1 MCFHLFESAP
11 CLKNRR
17 ILLTRLKGFAV
28 LIELLAEYGLFF
40 AKVATFL
47 IAIVLLI
54 SVAVNAG
61 QRGGEGEGRLEVK
74 KLNDRY
80 KQMEDVMQHAVL
92 DEHVIKQLEKTEK
105 QNQKKKDKAAKK
117 EAKKLA
123 KQASSDAESDV
134 ESDTTSEV
142 AEASTGHVY
151 VLDFDGDMKASEVE
165 TFREEITTVLT
176 LAKPKDE
183 IVVRLESPGGMVHS
197 YGLASSQLAR
207 IRSANIPLTICVDK
221 VAASGGYM
229 MACIADKIL
238 ASPFAVIGS
247 IGVVASLPNFN
258 KVLKKFDVDYD
269 VLTAGEYKR
278 TLTMLGE
285 NTEEGRKKFI
295 DDLEET
301 HELFKGFVSDYRP
314 QLDIP
319 LVATGETWYGK
330 VALEKQLVDGISTS
344 DEYISKRIK
353 EASVFEVKYVQKKTW
368 QEKLGVSAQA
378 AIEKSLDKVIA
389 KGMHSWTTRH

>member
-1 MCFHLFESAP
+1 MF
-11 CLKNRR
+11 
-17 ILLTRLKGFAV
+17 
-28 LIELLAEYGLFF
+28 IELLAEYGLFF

-54 SVAVNAG
+54 SVVVNAG
-61 QRGGEGEGRLEVK
+61 SRGGEGEGRLEVK

-80 KQMEDVMQHAVL
+80 KQMEEIMQHAVL
-92 DEHVIKQLEKTEK
+92 DEHVIKLRDKAEK
-105 QNQKKKDKAAKK
+105 QEQKKKDKAAKK

-123 KQASSDAESDV
+123 KVDAKKTDAESNSSSN
-134 ESDTTSEV
+134 SD
-142 AEASTGHVY
+142 EAVTEAVKGNVY

-165 TFREEITTVLT
+165 NFREEITTVLT
-176 LAKPKDE
+176 LATPEDE

-207 IRSANIPLTICVDK
+207 IRSANVPLTICVDK

-238 ASPFAVIGS
+238 AAPFAVIGS

-258 KVLKKFDVDYD
+258 KVLKKLDVDYD

-301 HELFKGFVSDYRP
+301 HELFKSFVGEFRP
-314 QLDIP
+314 KLDIP

-330 VALEKQLVDGISTS
+330 VALEKLLVDGISTS
-344 DEYISKRIK
+344 DEYISQRVK
-353 EASVFEVKYVQKKTW
+353 ETSVFEVKYVQKKSW

-378 AIEKSLDKVIA
+378 AVEKSLDKVIS
-389 KGMHSWTTRH
+389 KSLHSWTTRH

>member
-1 MCFHLFESAP
+1 MF
-11 CLKNRR
+11 
-17 ILLTRLKGFAV
+17 
-28 LIELLAEYGLFF
+28 IELLAEYGLFF

-47 IAIVLLI
+47 IAIVLLV
-54 SVAVNAG
+54 SVVANAG
-61 QRGGEGEGRLEVK
+61 SRGGEGEGRLEVK

-80 KQMEDVMQHAVL
+80 KQMEEIMQHAVL
-92 DEHVIKQLEKTEK
+92 DEHVIKLRDKAEK
-105 QNQKKKDKAAKK
+105 QEQKKKDKAAKK

-123 KQASSDAESDV
+123 KVDAKKTDTESNSTSNSD
-134 ESDTTSEV
+134 
-142 AEASTGHVY
+142 EAVKEAVKGNVY

-165 TFREEITTVLT
+165 NFREEITTVLT
-176 LAKPKDE
+176 LATPEDE

-207 IRSANIPLTICVDK
+207 IRSANVPLTICVDK

-238 ASPFAVIGS
+238 AAPFAVIGS

-258 KVLKKFDVDYD
+258 KVLKKLDVDYD

-295 DDLEET
+295 NDLEET
-301 HELFKGFVSDYRP
+301 HELFKGFVSEFRP
-314 QLDIP
+314 KLDIP

-330 VALEKQLVDGISTS
+330 VALEKLLVDGISTS
-344 DEYISKRIK
+344 DEYISQRVK
-353 EASVFEVKYVQKKTW
+353 ETTVFEVKYVQKKSW

-378 AIEKSLDKVIA
+378 AVEKSLDKVIS
-389 KGMHSWTTRH
+389 KSLHSWTTRH

>member
-1 MCFHLFESAP
+1 VF
-11 CLKNRR
+11 
-17 ILLTRLKGFAV
+17 
-28 LIELLAEYGLFF
+28 IELLAEYGLFF

-47 IAIVLLI
+47 IAIVLLV
-54 SVAVNAG
+54 SVVANAG
-61 QRGGEGEGRLEVK
+61 SRGGEGEGRLEVK

-80 KQMEDVMQHAVL
+80 KQMEEIMQHAVL
-92 DEHVIKQLEKTEK
+92 DEHVIKLRDKAEK
-105 QNQKKKDKAAKK
+105 QEQKKKDKAAKK

-123 KQASSDAESDV
+123 KVDAKKTDTESNSTSNSD
-134 ESDTTSEV
+134 
-142 AEASTGHVY
+142 EAVKEAVKGNVY

-165 TFREEITTVLT
+165 NFREEITTVLT
-176 LAKPKDE
+176 LATPEDE

-207 IRSANIPLTICVDK
+207 IRSANVPLTICVDK

-238 ASPFAVIGS
+238 AAPFAVIGS

-258 KVLKKFDVDYD
+258 KVLKKLDVDYD

-301 HELFKGFVSDYRP
+301 HELFKSFVGEFRP
-314 QLDIP
+314 KLDIP

-330 VALEKQLVDGISTS
+330 VALEKLLVDGISTS
-344 DEYISKRIK
+344 DEYISQRVK
-353 EASVFEVKYVQKKTW
+353 ETTVFEVKYVQKKSW

-378 AIEKSLDKVIA
+378 AVEKSLDKVIS
-389 KGMHSWTTRH
+389 KSLHSWTTRH

>member
-1 MCFHLFESAP
+1 VF
-11 CLKNRR
+11 
-17 ILLTRLKGFAV
+17 
-28 LIELLAEYGLFF
+28 IELLAEYGLFF

-54 SVAVNAG
+54 SVVANAG
-61 QRGGEGEGRLEVK
+61 SRGGEGEGRLEVK

-80 KQMEDVMQHAVL
+80 KQMEEIMQHAVL
-92 DEHVIKQLEKTEK
+92 DEHVIKLRDKAEK
-105 QNQKKKDKAAKK
+105 QEQKKKDKAAKK

-123 KQASSDAESDV
+123 KVEAKKTDTESNSASISD
-134 ESDTTSEV
+134 
-142 AEASTGHVY
+142 EAVTEAIKGNVY

-165 TFREEITTVLT
+165 NFREEITTVLT
-176 LAKPKDE
+176 LATPEDE

-207 IRSANIPLTICVDK
+207 IRSANVPLTICVDK

-238 ASPFAVIGS
+238 AAPFAVIGS

-258 KVLKKFDVDYD
+258 KVLKKLDVDYD

-301 HELFKGFVSDYRP
+301 HELFKSFVGEFRP
-314 QLDIP
+314 KLDIP

-330 VALEKQLVDGISTS
+330 VALEKLLVDGISTS
-344 DEYISKRIK
+344 DEYISQRVK
-353 EASVFEVKYVQKKTW
+353 ETSVFEVKYVQKKSW

-378 AIEKSLDKVIA
+378 AVEKSLDKVIS
-389 KGMHSWTTRH
+389 KSLHSWTTRH

>member
-1 MCFHLFESAP
+1 MF
-11 CLKNRR
+11 
-17 ILLTRLKGFAV
+17 
-28 LIELLAEYGLFF
+28 IELLAEYGLFF
-40 AKVATFL
+40 AKIATFL
-47 IAIVLLI
+47 IALVLLI
-54 SVAVNAG
+54 SVIVNAG

-80 KQMEDVMQHAVL
+80 KQMEEIMQHAVL
-92 DEHVIKQLEKTEK
+92 DEHVIKQRDKEEK
-105 QNQKKKDKAAKK
+105 QSQKKKDKAAKK
-117 EAKKLA
+117 EAKKEAKKLA
-123 KQASSDAESDV
+123 KKSTDSDADDAVTDSV
-134 ESDTTSEV
+134 K
-142 AEASTGHVY
+142 GNVY

-165 TFREEITTVLT
+165 NFREEITTVLT
-176 LAKPKDE
+176 LAKPEDE
-183 IVVRLESPGGMVHS
+183 VIVRLESPGGMVHS

-238 ASPFAVIGS
+238 AAPFAVIGS

-258 KVLKKFDVDYD
+258 KVLKKLDVDYD

-285 NTEEGRKKFI
+285 NTEAGRQKFI

-301 HELFKGFVSDYRP
+301 HELFKGFVGEFRP
-314 QLDIP
+314 KLDIP

-330 VALEKQLVDGISTS
+330 VALEKLLVDGISTS
-344 DEYISKRIK
+344 DEYISQRVK
-353 EASVFEVKYVQKKTW
+353 ETSVFEVKYVQKKSW

-378 AIEKSLDKVIA
+378 AVEKSLDKVIS
-389 KGMHSWTTRH
+389 KSLHSWTTRH

>member
-1 MCFHLFESAP
+1 MF
-11 CLKNRR
+11 
-17 ILLTRLKGFAV
+17 
-28 LIELLAEYGLFF
+28 IELLAEYGLFF
-40 AKVATFL
+40 AKIATFL
-47 IAIVLLI
+47 IALVLLI
-54 SVAVNAG
+54 SVIVNAG

-80 KQMEDVMQHAVL
+80 KQMEEIMQHAVL
-92 DEHVIKQLEKTEK
+92 DEHVIKQRDKEEK
-105 QNQKKKDKAAKK
+105 QSQKKKDKAAKK

-123 KQASSDAESDV
+123 KKSTDSDADDAVTDSV
-134 ESDTTSEV
+134 K
-142 AEASTGHVY
+142 GNVY

-165 TFREEITTVLT
+165 NFREEITTVLT
-176 LAKPKDE
+176 LAKPEDE
-183 IVVRLESPGGMVHS
+183 VIVRLESPGGMVHS

-238 ASPFAVIGS
+238 AAPFAVIGS

-258 KVLKKFDVDYD
+258 KVLKKLDVDYD

-285 NTEEGRKKFI
+285 NTEAGRQKFI

-301 HELFKGFVSDYRP
+301 HELFKGFVGEFRP
-314 QLDIP
+314 KLDIP

-330 VALEKQLVDGISTS
+330 VALEKLLVDGISTS
-344 DEYISKRIK
+344 DEYISQRVK
-353 EASVFEVKYVQKKTW
+353 ETSVFEVKYVQKKSW

-378 AIEKSLDKVIA
+378 AVEKSLDKVIS
-389 KGMHSWTTRH
+389 KSLHSWTTRH

>member
-1 MCFHLFESAP
+1 VF
-11 CLKNRR
+11 
-17 ILLTRLKGFAV
+17 
-28 LIELLAEYGLFF
+28 IELLAEYGLFF

-47 IAIVLLI
+47 IAIVLLV
-54 SVAVNAG
+54 SVVANAG
-61 QRGGEGEGRLEVK
+61 SRGGEGEGRLEVK

-80 KQMEDVMQHAVL
+80 KQMEEIMQHAVL
-92 DEHVIKQLEKTEK
+92 DEHVIKLRDKAEK
-105 QNQKKKDKAAKK
+105 QEQKKKDKAAKK

-123 KQASSDAESDV
+123 KVDAKKADAESNSSSS
-134 ESDTTSEV
+134 SD
-142 AEASTGHVY
+142 EAVTEAVKGNVY

-165 TFREEITTVLT
+165 NFREEITTVLT
-176 LAKPKDE
+176 LATPEDE
-183 IVVRLESPGGMVHS
+183 VVVRLESPGGMVHS

-207 IRSANIPLTICVDK
+207 IRSANVPLTICVDK

-238 ASPFAVIGS
+238 AAPFAVIGS

-258 KVLKKFDVDYD
+258 KVLKKLDVDYD

-301 HELFKGFVSDYRP
+301 HELFKSFVGEFRP
-314 QLDIP
+314 KLDIP

-330 VALEKQLVDGISTS
+330 VALEKLLVDGISTS
-344 DEYISKRIK
+344 DEYISQRVK
-353 EASVFEVKYVQKKTW
+353 ETSVFEVKYVQKKSW

-378 AIEKSLDKVIA
+378 AVEKSLDKVIS
-389 KGMHSWTTRH
+389 KSLHSWTTRH

>member
-1 MCFHLFESAP
+1 
-11 CLKNRR
+11 
-17 ILLTRLKGFAV
+17 
-28 LIELLAEYGLFF
+28 
-40 AKVATFL
+40 
-47 IAIVLLI
+47 
-54 SVAVNAG
+54 
-61 QRGGEGEGRLEVK
+61 
-74 KLNDRY
+74 
-80 KQMEDVMQHAVL
+80 
-92 DEHVIKQLEKTEK
+92 
-105 QNQKKKDKAAKK
+105 
-117 EAKKLA
+117 
-123 KQASSDAESDV
+123 
-134 ESDTTSEV
+134 
-142 AEASTGHVY
+142 
-151 VLDFDGDMKASEVE
+151 MKASEVE

-176 LAKPKDE
+176 LAKPEDE
-183 IVVRLESPGGMVHS
+183 IIVRLESPGGMVHS

-229 MACIADKIL
+229 MACIANKIL
-238 ASPFAVIGS
+238 AAPFAVIGS

-301 HELFKGFVSDYRP
+301 HELFKGFVSEYRP
-314 QLDIP
+314 SLDIP

-344 DEYISKRIK
+344 DEYISQRVK
-353 EASVFEVKYVQKKTW
+353 EASVYEVKYVQKKSW

-389 KGMHSWTTRH
+389 KALHSWTTRH

>member
-1 MCFHLFESAP
+1 VF
-11 CLKNRR
+11 
-17 ILLTRLKGFAV
+17 
-28 LIELLAEYGLFF
+28 IELLAEYGLFF

-47 IAIVLLI
+47 IAIVLLV
-54 SVAVNAG
+54 SVVANAG
-61 QRGGEGEGRLEVK
+61 SRGGEGEGRLEVK

-80 KQMEDVMQHAVL
+80 KQMEEIMQHAVL
-92 DEHVIKQLEKTEK
+92 DEHVIKLRDKAEK
-105 QNQKKKDKAAKK
+105 QEQKKKDKAAKK

-123 KQASSDAESDV
+123 KVEAKKTDTESNSSSNSD
-134 ESDTTSEV
+134 
-142 AEASTGHVY
+142 EAVTEAVKGNVY

-165 TFREEITTVLT
+165 NFREEITTVLT
-176 LAKPKDE
+176 LATPEDE
-183 IVVRLESPGGMVHS
+183 VVVRLESPGGMVHS

-207 IRSANIPLTICVDK
+207 IRSANVPLTICVDK

-238 ASPFAVIGS
+238 AAPFAVIGS

-258 KVLKKFDVDYD
+258 KVLKKLDVDYD

-301 HELFKGFVSDYRP
+301 HELFKSFVGEFRP
-314 QLDIP
+314 KLDIP

-330 VALEKQLVDGISTS
+330 VALEKLLVDGISTS
-344 DEYISKRIK
+344 DEYISQRVK
-353 EASVFEVKYVQKKTW
+353 ETSVFEVKYVQKKSW

-378 AIEKSLDKVIA
+378 AVEKSLDKVIS
-389 KGMHSWTTRH
+389 KSLHSWTTRH

>member
-1 MCFHLFESAP
+1 M
-11 CLKNRR
+11 
-17 ILLTRLKGFAV
+17 
-28 LIELLAEYGLFF
+28 LIELLAQYGLFF

-47 IAIVLLI
+47 IAVIILI
-54 SVAVNAG
+54 TVAVSAG
-61 QRGGEGEGRLEVK
+61 QRGGDGEGRLEVK
-74 KLNDRY
+74 KINDRY
-80 KQMEDVMQHAVL
+80 QQMEDVMRSAVL
-92 DEHVIKQLEKTEK
+92 DEHAIKELDKAEK
-105 QNQKKKDKAAKK
+105 QKQKEKDKAAKK
-117 EAKKLA
+117 AA
-123 KQASSDAESDV
+123 KQLSKQSKAEDNDQKAADSQ
-134 ESDTTSEV
+134 
-142 AEASTGHVY
+142 VY

-165 TFREEITTVLT
+165 NFREEITTVLT
-176 LAKPKDE
+176 LAKPEDE

-238 ASPFAVIGS
+238 AAPFAVIGS

-285 NTEEGRKKFI
+285 NTEAGRKKFI

-301 HELFKGFVSDYRP
+301 HELFKGFVGEYRP
-314 QLDIP
+314 KLDIP

-344 DEYISKRIK
+344 DEYISQRVK
-353 EASVFEVKYVQKKTW
+353 EASVFEVKYVQKKSW
-368 QEKLGVSAQA
+368 QEKLGVAAQA
-378 AIEKSLDKVIA
+378 AVEKSIDKVIA
-389 KGMHSWTTRH
+389 KGLHSWTTRH

>member
-1 MCFHLFESAP
+1 MF
-11 CLKNRR
+11 
-17 ILLTRLKGFAV
+17 
-28 LIELLAEYGLFF
+28 IELLAEYGLFF
-40 AKVATFL
+40 AKIATFL

-54 SVAVNAG
+54 SVIVNAG

-80 KQMEDVMQHAVL
+80 KQMEEIMQHAVL
-92 DEHVIKQLEKTEK
+92 DEHVIKQRDKEEK
-105 QNQKKKDKAAKK
+105 QSQKKKDKAAKK
-117 EAKKLA
+117 EAKKEAKKLA
-123 KQASSDAESDV
+123 KKSTD
-134 ESDTTSEV
+134 SDTDDTVTEPV
-142 AEASTGHVY
+142 KGNVY

-165 TFREEITTVLT
+165 NFREEITTVLT
-176 LAKPKDE
+176 LAKPEDE
-183 IVVRLESPGGMVHS
+183 VIVRLESPGGMVHS

-238 ASPFAVIGS
+238 AAPFAVIGS

-258 KVLKKFDVDYD
+258 KVLKKLDVDYD

-285 NTEEGRKKFI
+285 NTEAGRQKFI

-301 HELFKGFVSDYRP
+301 HELFKGFVGEFRP
-314 QLDIP
+314 KLDIP

-330 VALEKQLVDGISTS
+330 VALEKLLVDGISTS
-344 DEYISKRIK
+344 DEYISQRVK
-353 EASVFEVKYVQKKTW
+353 ETSVFEVKYVQKKSW
-368 QEKLGVSAQA
+368 QEKLGVAAQVA
-378 AIEKSLDKVIA
+378 MEKSLDKVIS
-389 KGMHSWTTRH
+389 KGLHSWTTRH

>member
-1 MCFHLFESAP
+1 MF
-11 CLKNRR
+11 
-17 ILLTRLKGFAV
+17 
-28 LIELLAEYGLFF
+28 IELLAEYGLFF
-40 AKVATFL
+40 AKIATFL

-54 SVAVNAG
+54 SVIVNAG

-80 KQMEDVMQHAVL
+80 KQMEEIMQHAVL
-92 DEHVIKQLEKTEK
+92 DEHVIKQREKAEK
-105 QNQKKKDKAAKK
+105 QSQKKKDKAAKK
-117 EAKKLA
+117 EAKQLA
-123 KQASSDAESDV
+123 KVNAKKSTDSDSDAAVTDSVNGTDSV
-134 ESDTTSEV
+134 KG
-142 AEASTGHVY
+142 ASPVKGNVY

-165 TFREEITTVLT
+165 NFREEITTVLT
-176 LAKPKDE
+176 LAKPEDE
-183 IVVRLESPGGMVHS
+183 VVVRLESPGGMVHS

-238 ASPFAVIGS
+238 AAPFAVIGS

-258 KVLKKFDVDYD
+258 KVLKKLDVDYD

-285 NTEEGRKKFI
+285 NTEAGRQKFI

-301 HELFKGFVSDYRP
+301 HELFKGFVSEFRP
-314 QLDIP
+314 KLDIP

-330 VALEKQLVDGISTS
+330 VALEKLLVDGISTS
-344 DEYISKRIK
+344 DEYISQRVK
-353 EASVFEVKYVQKKTW
+353 EASVFEVKYVQKKSW
-368 QEKLGVSAQA
+368 QEKLGVSAQMA
-378 AIEKSLDKVIA
+378 VEKSLDKVIS
-389 KGMHSWTTRH
+389 KSLHSWTTRH

>member
-1 MCFHLFESAP
+1 MF
-11 CLKNRR
+11 
-17 ILLTRLKGFAV
+17 
-28 LIELLAEYGLFF
+28 IELLAEYGLFF

-54 SVAVNAG
+54 SVVVNAG
-61 QRGGEGEGRLEVK
+61 SRGGEGEGRLEVK

-80 KQMEDVMQHAVL
+80 KQMEEIMQHAVL
-92 DEHVIKQLEKTEK
+92 DEHVIKLRDKAEK
-105 QNQKKKDKAAKK
+105 QEQKKKDKAAKK

-123 KQASSDAESDV
+123 KVEAKKTDTESNSASISDEAV
-134 ESDTTSEV
+134 SEAV
-142 AEASTGHVY
+142 KGNVY

-165 TFREEITTVLT
+165 NFREEITTVLT
-176 LAKPKDE
+176 LATPEDE

-207 IRSANIPLTICVDK
+207 IRSANVPLTICVDK

-238 ASPFAVIGS
+238 AAPFAVIGS

-258 KVLKKFDVDYD
+258 KVLKKLDVDYD

-301 HELFKGFVSDYRP
+301 HELFKSFVGEFRP
-314 QLDIP
+314 KLDIP

-330 VALEKQLVDGISTS
+330 VALEKLLVDGISTS
-344 DEYISKRIK
+344 DEYISQRVK
-353 EASVFEVKYVQKKTW
+353 ETSVFEVKYVQKKSW

-378 AIEKSLDKVIA
+378 AVEKSLDKVIS
-389 KGMHSWTTRH
+389 KSLHSWTTRH

>member
-1 MCFHLFESAP
+1 MF
-11 CLKNRR
+11 
-17 ILLTRLKGFAV
+17 
-28 LIELLAEYGLFF
+28 IELLAEYGLFF

-54 SVAVNAG
+54 SVVANAG
-61 QRGGEGEGRLEVK
+61 SRGGEGEGRLEVK

-80 KQMEDVMQHAVL
+80 KQMEEIMQHAVL
-92 DEHVIKQLEKTEK
+92 DEHVIKLRDKAEK
-105 QNQKKKDKAAKK
+105 QEQKKKDKAAKK

-123 KQASSDAESDV
+123 KVEAKKTDTESNSASISD
-134 ESDTTSEV
+134 
-142 AEASTGHVY
+142 EAVTEAIKGNVY

-165 TFREEITTVLT
+165 NFREEITTVLT
-176 LAKPKDE
+176 LATPEDE

-207 IRSANIPLTICVDK
+207 IRSANVPLTICVDK

-238 ASPFAVIGS
+238 AAPFAVIGS

-258 KVLKKFDVDYD
+258 KVLKKLDVDYD

-301 HELFKGFVSDYRP
+301 HELFKSFVGEFRP
-314 QLDIP
+314 KLDIP

-330 VALEKQLVDGISTS
+330 VALEKLLVDGISTS
-344 DEYISKRIK
+344 DEYISQRVK
-353 EASVFEVKYVQKKTW
+353 ETSVFEVKYVQKKSW

-378 AIEKSLDKVIA
+378 AVEKSLDKVIS
-389 KGMHSWTTRH
+389 KSLHSWTTRH

>member
-1 MCFHLFESAP
+1 MF
-11 CLKNRR
+11 
-17 ILLTRLKGFAV
+17 
-28 LIELLAEYGLFF
+28 IELLAEYGLFF

-54 SVAVNAG
+54 SVVVNAG
-61 QRGGEGEGRLEVK
+61 SRGGEGEGRLEVK

-80 KQMEDVMQHAVL
+80 KQMEEIMQHAVL
-92 DEHVIKQLEKTEK
+92 DEHVIKLRDKAEK
-105 QNQKKKDKAAKK
+105 QEQKKKDKAAKK

-123 KQASSDAESDV
+123 KVDAKKADAESNSSSS
-134 ESDTTSEV
+134 SD
-142 AEASTGHVY
+142 EAVTEAVKGNVY

-165 TFREEITTVLT
+165 NFREEITTVLT
-176 LAKPKDE
+176 LATPEDE
-183 IVVRLESPGGMVHS
+183 VVVRLESPGGMVHS

-207 IRSANIPLTICVDK
+207 IRSANVPLTICVDK

-238 ASPFAVIGS
+238 AAPFAVIGS

-258 KVLKKFDVDYD
+258 KVLKKLDVDYD

-301 HELFKGFVSDYRP
+301 HELFKSFVGEFRP
-314 QLDIP
+314 KLDIP

-330 VALEKQLVDGISTS
+330 VALEKLLVDGISTS
-344 DEYISKRIK
+344 DEYISQRVK
-353 EASVFEVKYVQKKTW
+353 ETSVFEVKYVQKKSW

-378 AIEKSLDKVIA
+378 AVEKSLDKVIS
-389 KGMHSWTTRH
+389 KSLHSWTTRH

>member
-1 MCFHLFESAP
+1 VF
-11 CLKNRR
+11 
-17 ILLTRLKGFAV
+17 
-28 LIELLAEYGLFF
+28 IELLAEYGLFF

-54 SVAVNAG
+54 SVVVNAG
-61 QRGGEGEGRLEVK
+61 SRGGEGEGRLEVK

-80 KQMEDVMQHAVL
+80 KQMEEIMQHAVL
-92 DEHVIKQLEKTEK
+92 DEHAIKQRDKAEK
-105 QNQKKKDKAAKK
+105 QDQKKKDKAAKK

-123 KQASSDAESDV
+123 KVDAKKSTDSESKV
-134 ESDTTSEV
+134 EEV
-142 AEASTGHVY
+142 EAEAIKGNVY

-165 TFREEITTVLT
+165 NFREEITTVLT
-176 LAKPKDE
+176 LAKPEDE

-207 IRSANIPLTICVDK
+207 IRSANIPLTICVDR

-238 ASPFAVIGS
+238 AAPFAIIGS

-258 KVLKKFDVDYD
+258 KVLKKLDVDYD

-301 HELFKGFVSDYRP
+301 HELFKGFVSEFRP
-314 QLDIP
+314 NLDIP

-330 VALEKQLVDGISTS
+330 VALEKELVDGISTS
-344 DEYISKRIK
+344 DEYISQRVK
-353 EASVFEVKYVQKKTW
+353 EASVFEVKYVQKKSW
-368 QEKLGVSAQA
+368 QEKLGVAAQVA
-378 AIEKSLDKVIA
+378 MEKSLDKVIS
-389 KGMHSWTTRH
+389 KSLHSWTTRH

>member
-1 MCFHLFESAP
+1 M
-11 CLKNRR
+11 KNRR

-54 SVAVNAG
+54 SVVANAG

-92 DEHVIKQLEKTEK
+92 DEHTIKQLEKTEK

-117 EAKKLA
+117 DAKQEAKKLA
-123 KQASSDAESDV
+123 KQATVETDNNVETETDAKTDA
-134 ESDTTSEV
+134 
-142 AEASTGHVY
+142 AEATVGHVY

-176 LAKPKDE
+176 LAKPEDE

-238 ASPFAVIGS
+238 AAPFAVIGS

-301 HELFKGFVSDYRP
+301 HELFKSFVSDYRP
-314 QLDIP
+314 NLDIP

-344 DEYISKRIK
+344 DEYISQRVK

-389 KGMHSWTTRH
+389 KGLHSWTTRH